1 MGELLQAASSEQG
14 MLDAWDDIRDSALA
28 DGEAGPEVERF
39 EAASA
44 RNVARLSAALRGGS
58 YQPSPVRHVPISKPR
73 GGVRNLGIPVLEDRI
88 VERAVLSV
96 LDPVVDPL
104 LMPWSYAYRR
114 GLGTDDA
121 IRAVL
126 DARDDGYPWLVRA
139 DVRKCFDTIPRWPVL
154 ARLSE
159 VCDDTELVDLVRRL
173 VNRRLI
179 GKNAP
184 RVPRGRGLHQ
194 GSPLSPLLANLYLD
208 AFDRRM
214 ADEGWQVVR
223 FADDFAIPVRD
234 RPAGERALDA
244 AGEALMALDLE
255 LNRGKCEIS
264 PLDHGVDFLG
274 VTLTGSSGAG
284 PNDSSHPLETM
295 VYVTHERALLRT
307 RGERLVVE
315 HRDETL
321 LRLNLRR
328 VRQIVLVGSVG
339 MTTPLITQALRR
351 GIEIVLLDPHGQY
364 EGRFTPGSC
373 IKPAVKQRQ
382 HDVARKEPRALPLA
396 TEFVTGKVQ
405 NMRVLLLRADRRLDE
420 PVCGPSVRRMDAMR
434 WAAQQARTRSE
445 LMGYEGSATR
455 DYFQQWPHLVGSD
468 WSFHRRERRPPPDP
482 VNAMLSFG
490 YTLLAQE
497 GVSAANLAGLDP
509 DIGLLHRPQAGRSS
523 LALDLVEELRP
534 IIVDSTVLSLTRRGA
549 VQPSDFTT
557 SPEHG
562 CRMGDDARNIFI
574 GAYER
579 AMLRLVT
586 HPSGRRVSYR
596 VSLHL
601 QAKQLARAL
610 LDEDESYRPLV
621 WK

>member
-1 MGELLQAASSEQG
+1 MGGLLLAASSEQV
-14 MLDAWDDIRDSALA
+14 MLDAWADIRDAALA
-28 DGEAGPEVERF
+28 DGDAGPEVERF

-44 RNVARLSAALRGGS
+44 RNVAHLCAALRGGT

-73 GGVRNLGIPVLEDRI
+73 GGIRNLAVPVLEDRI
-88 VERAVLSV
+88 VERSVLSV

-139 DVRKCFDTIPRWPVL
+139 DVRKCFDMIPRWPVL
-154 ARLSE
+154 ARLGE
-159 VCDDTELVDLVRRL
+159 VCDDPELVDLVRRL
-173 VNRRLI
+173 VNRRLV
-179 GKNAP
+179 GRNAP
-184 RVPRGRGLHQ
+184 RLPRGRGLHQ

-214 ADEGWQVVR
+214 ADDGWQVVR

-244 AGEALMALDLE
+244 AGEALDALDLE
-255 LNRGKCEIS
+255 LNRAKCEVS

-284 PNDSSHPLETM
+284 PDDSSHPLETM

-307 RGERLVVE
+307 RGERLIVE

-328 VRQIVLVGSVG
+328 VRQIVLVGSIG

-351 GIEIVLLDPHGQY
+351 GIEIVLLDAHGQY
-364 EGRFTPGSC
+364 EGRFTPGSR
-373 IKPAVKQRQ
+373 IKPAVRQRQ
-382 HDVARKEPRALPLA
+382 HEVARKDVRALPLA
-396 TEFVTGKVQ
+396 AQFVAGKVQ

-420 PVCGPSVRRMDAMR
+420 PICGPAVRRMDATR
-434 WAAQQARTRSE
+434 LAAQQAHTRSE
-445 LMGYEGSATR
+445 LMGHEGAATR
-455 DYFQQWPHLVGSD
+455 EYFRQWPLLVGPD
-468 WSFHRRERRPPPDP
+468 WSFERRERRPPPDP

-490 YTLLAQE
+490 YTLLTQE
-497 GVSAANLAGLDP
+497 GVSAAHLAGLDP
-509 DIGLLHRPQAGRSS
+509 DVGLLHKAQAGRSS
-523 LALDLVEELRP
+523 LALDLIEELRP

-549 VQPSDFTT
+549 MRPSDFIT
-557 SPEHG
+557 SVEHG
-562 CRMGDDARNIFI
+562 CRMSDDARNIFLS
-574 GAYER
+574 AYER

-596 VSLHL
+596 VALHL
-601 QAKQLARAL
+601 QAKQLARVL
-610 LDEDESYRPLV
+610 VDDEEQYRPLV